1 MLGLRTIAAKI
12 FGTSNDRKVAQ
23 YRDRV
28 DAINALV
35 GKLGDHP
42 SKALLADV
50 LGAVHGKISA
60 HFEAE
65 EKVMRERGYDQYADH
80 KADHEILL
88 DEIRGIMNAAD
99 QLGTF
104 VPGDALVKR
113 ASCWFTEHFKT
124 RDKRLHRTLG

>member
-1 MLGLRTIAAKI
+1 MASIEW
-12 FGTSNDRKVAQ
+12 RKEFASGNAGVDSEHAQ
-23 YRDRV
+23 LI